1 MKFPTIFVVSG
12 LLVKN
17 KKVLIAKRAKNDKG
31 AGLWEFPGGKIE
43 YGETNQIALRRELK
57 EELGLDTE
65 IGKKL
70 MRNMHKHINT
80 IYDISFYSIK
90 SFSGKLKQNVHDD
103 IKWIKIEH
111 LMNFDFISGDILFIK
126 KLLKQNIITND
137 K

>member
-31 AGLWEFPGGKIE
+31 AGLWELPGGKIE

-80 IYDISFYSIK
+80 IYDISC
-90 SFSGKLKQNVHDD
+90 
-103 IKWIKIEH
+103 
-111 LMNFDFISGDILFIK
+111 
-126 KLLKQNIITND
+126 LLYTSPSPRD
-137 K
+137 A